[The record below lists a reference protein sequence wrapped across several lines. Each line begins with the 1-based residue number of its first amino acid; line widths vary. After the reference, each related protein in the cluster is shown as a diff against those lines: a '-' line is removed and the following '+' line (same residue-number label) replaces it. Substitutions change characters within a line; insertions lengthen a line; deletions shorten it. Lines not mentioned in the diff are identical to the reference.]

1 MTASGSDWVRCMS
14 VVSPTTTRRA
24 QSGGVQRPEVLAA
37 AGETLAL
44 FLIFIISFTGRDA
57 FGDNVKTLLIA
68 LTVIVGSLG
77 SLAGLGILRRAFAS
91 PDGRIARLA
100 LSGWML
106 FAGVYSVVHV
116 LS

>member
-1 MTASGSDWVRCMS
+1 MS
-14 VVSPTTTRRA
+14 VASPATTRRTQA
-24 QSGGVQRPEVLAA
+24 GGVQRQEVLAA

-44 FLIFIISFTGRDA
+44 FLIFIVSFTGRDA
-57 FGDNVKTLLIA
+57 FGDGVKTLLVV

-77 SLAGLGILRRAFAS
+77 ALAGLGTLRRAFAS
-91 PDGRIARLA
+91 PDGRLARLA

-106 FAGVYSVVHV
+106 FAGIYSVVHV